1 MPQRNNVLLIDSGV
15 NSSKDINI
23 IDSINYV
30 PYESSSDYLNHG
42 TAIARIISS
51 INRDVNIT
59 SIKIIDRAGSTVNN
73 KLAKA
78 LMYALTHDIGIINVS
93 LGLPVYSENIQNV
106 INALHSRGVL
116 IIASAGNNIS
126 DIYPAQYNHVITV
139 GALNDDN
146 TISSY
151 SAPANIYTY
160 GSVTIGNKTY
170 TGTSFSTAII
180 TGLLSKG
187 GNY

>member
-30 PYESSSDYLNHG
+30 HYESNRDYLNHG
-42 TAIARIISS
+42 TVIARIISS
-51 INRDVNIT
+51 INTEVNIV
-59 SIKIIDRAGSTVNN
+59 SIKITDSAGSTVNN
-73 KLAKA
+73 KLAQA
-78 LMYALTHDIGIINVS
+78 LAYALSHDIGIINVS
-93 LGLPVYSENIQNV
+93 LGLPVYSENIQKTIDV
-106 INALHSRGVL
+106 LHSRGVL

-151 SAPANIYTY
+151 SAPAKVYTY
-160 GSVTIGNKTY
+160 GSVTIGDKTY